1 MRQKMT
7 RKYAVIFEKGKTSY
21 GAYAPDIPGCVA
33 VGKDL
38 KKVQR
43 LIREAIEFHLDGM
56 MLHGES
62 IPESTS
68 RCSYI
73 EVKLPKLNG
82 KVLVPKRRKAQTQ

>member
-1 MRQKMT
+1 MN
-7 RKYAVIFEKGKTSY
+7 RKYAVIFEKGKNSY
-21 GAYAPDIPGCVA
+21 GAYVPDVLGCVA

-38 KKVQR
+38 KKVRR
-43 LIREAIEFHLDGM
+43 LIREAIEFHLEGM
-56 MLHGES
+56 MLDGEP

-82 KVLVPKRRKAQTQ
+82 RAFVPKRRKAKAQ